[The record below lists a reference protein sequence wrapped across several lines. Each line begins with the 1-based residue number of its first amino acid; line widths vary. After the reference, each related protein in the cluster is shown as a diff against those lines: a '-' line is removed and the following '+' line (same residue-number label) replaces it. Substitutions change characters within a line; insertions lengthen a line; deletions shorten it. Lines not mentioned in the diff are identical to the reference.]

1 MSCLKML
8 FSPSWGIQDQ
18 MLMEKLK
25 SWNALSN
32 FPTTTAAA
40 GIYVL
45 KIKWCRTESRAFL
58 GAKAHFLYCHSSARL
73 KSCPFKAD
81 SKRSIH

>member
-1 MSCLKML
+1 M
-8 FSPSWGIQDQ
+8 F
-18 MLMEKLK
+18 MEKLK

-45 KIKWCRTESRAFL
+45 KIE
-58 GAKAHFLYCHSSARL
+58 
-73 KSCPFKAD
+73 
-81 SKRSIH
+81 